1 MSMVLNKIRRQ
12 AKREDGQLLILPSDS
27 DSEEVGALSDP
38 TQGLSS
44 DGKGKDS
51 NWDEQ
56 EEKEKNKSDNKLQD
70 DENSQALIVDI
81 NSVQSIYLKDNVQ
94 GILDWINKDCLQ
106 VAVDETKLSA
116 ALTNSS
122 PIPLTLPKQLI
133 ALMMLQR

>member
-1 MSMVLNKIRRQ
+1 MSMVLYKIRRQ